1 MALITPVTM
10 ERFDSFSQAKS
21 NCFVGKQHCNRSLCF
36 HCRCSASPAR
46 WPRGKRQR
54 NCAANAA
61 MLSGAPTTHSATTKS
76 EYWFYQIIEVMILIP
91 DCVRRRLQE
100 AAEKLPKVWPCGGG
114 KVMLK
119 EECQTICTLCN
130 AMCIVQCAI
139 SGKFRKCFFMC
150 HYL

>member
-1 MALITPVTM
+1 
-10 ERFDSFSQAKS
+10 
-21 NCFVGKQHCNRSLCF
+21 
-36 HCRCSASPAR
+36 
-46 WPRGKRQR
+46 
-54 NCAANAA
+54 

-130 AMCIVQCAI
+130 AMCIVQCALCNVQSLESLESVSSCATTCDLTFVQSFI
-139 SGKFRKCFFMC
+139 VQLSPFEFTYVIQCNDHDYWSLKVFD
-150 HYL
+150 